1 MLSFIR
7 RKELLLKFHILFK
20 WIKWNENKQI
30 KIQLKELEKIKKEK
44 EEINNKLIEVV
55 KKLNKLYDDYNKN
68 RGRLIDILKLLF
80 QRLYNKDDCLLS
92 IALNTWKKNV
102 ERIKFKTAGEKISRF
117 IENKYKKRK
126 VKYRLSNKNKLF
138 EQTKIIQIKGLKKKY
153 F

>member
-55 KKLNKLYDDYNKN
+55 KKLNKI
-68 RGRLIDILKLLF
+68 R
-80 QRLYNKDDCLLS
+80 KD
-92 IALNTWKKNV
+92 K
-102 ERIKFKTAGEKISRF
+102 
-117 IENKYKKRK
+117 
-126 VKYRLSNKNKLF
+126 
-138 EQTKIIQIKGLKKKY
+138 
-153 F
+153 